1 VLRLHN
7 DSQHAA
13 AAAAFGM
20 WNKAGG
26 TVRAGLTRRRAA
38 EAAMYLRPVGAHLQ
52 TTRGMP
58 DFKDPRTRLPAP
70 AIAATAGA
78 ALTTLQQVVAQ
89 VSDVWDGL
97 SRVGVNPHVVMA
109 VAGSLA
115 LGTLLWFVVDTYR
128 RNSEGDS

>member
-1 VLRLHN
+1 
-7 DSQHAA
+7 
-13 AAAAFGM
+13 
-20 WNKAGG
+20 
-26 TVRAGLTRRRAA
+26 
-38 EAAMYLRPVGAHLQ
+38 
-52 TTRGMP
+52 
-58 DFKDPRTRLPAP
+58 
-70 AIAATAGA
+70 
-78 ALTTLQQVVAQ
+78 